1 LLENK
6 NVLKTN
12 SNDDKTFSYELTAH
26 DILEEKKCQ
35 TKYLK
40 ENVFQETPLYE
51 EKNKGKDNEENKIQN
66 INKNIP
72 IKELL
77 KEDPIVE
84 YTPLSELFDSF

>member
-1 LLENK
+1 
-6 NVLKTN
+6 
-12 SNDDKTFSYELTAH
+12 LTTH
-26 DILEEKKCQ
+26 DILEEEKRQ

-51 EKNKGKDNEENKIQN
+51 EKNEEKAKNEENNIQN

-77 KEDPIVE
+77 KEDPIAE